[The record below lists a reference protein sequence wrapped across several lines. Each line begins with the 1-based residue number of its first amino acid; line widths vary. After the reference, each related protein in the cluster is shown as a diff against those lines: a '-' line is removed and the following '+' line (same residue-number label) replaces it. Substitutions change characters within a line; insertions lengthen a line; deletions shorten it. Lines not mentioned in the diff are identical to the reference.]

1 LFVAL
6 CCDHEDDHAAA
17 VIFCATPSVF
27 LSDSV
32 CSPGYVYMCV
42 FLAPRALA
50 FSTPGSHGK
59 GLVCVLAP
67 SVYVCVRMNFA
78 LLQHQNLI
86 LQSITP
92 REINSGRFGGRVL
105 FLNYA
110 DRVSKFI
117 AARA

>member
-1 LFVAL
+1 MCISAECVQM
-6 CCDHEDDHAAA
+6 
-17 VIFCATPSVF
+17 
-27 LSDSV
+27 
-32 CSPGYVYMCV
+32 YM
-42 FLAPRALA
+42 
-50 FSTPGSHGK
+50 
-59 GLVCVLAP
+59 
-67 SVYVCVRMNFA
+67 CVRMNFA